1 MPSAGTG
8 SRSWQRPGDGDRGR
22 PIHPVSP
29 RPGGFHRIIRREELT
44 PLLDSLKRAREESL
58 ATVKFAA
65 SLDFPDFERDY
76 EFVCLRHPDEY
87 PMNEGRIVSSK
98 GIDIPVS
105 EFTEHLLE
113 VHSPLERAAVG

>member
-1 MPSAGTG
+1 M
-8 SRSWQRPGDGDRGR
+8 
-22 PIHPVSP
+22 
-29 RPGGFHRIIRREELT
+29 
-44 PLLDSLKRAREESL
+44 
-58 ATVKFAA
+58 KFAA

-105 EFTEHLLE
+105 EFTEHFHE
-113 VHSPLERAAVG
+113 VHSPLERAAVGKPERQDSDTSWDRWPA